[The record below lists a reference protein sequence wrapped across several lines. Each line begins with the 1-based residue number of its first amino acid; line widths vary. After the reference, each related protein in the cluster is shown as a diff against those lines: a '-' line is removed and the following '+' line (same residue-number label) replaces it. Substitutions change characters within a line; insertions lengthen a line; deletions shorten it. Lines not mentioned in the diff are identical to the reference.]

1 MSNTLTMGSLFD
13 GSGGFPLASLMA
25 GIEPVWAAEIE
36 PFAIR
41 VTTRNFPKMKH
52 YGDIS
57 KIKGSDIE
65 PVDIITAGSPC
76 QDLSLAGKRAGIIEG
91 TRSNLFF
98 EFIRIVKEMRENTD
112 GEKPRYIVW
121 ENVPGAFSSNKGED
135 FRAVLEEIVSIA
147 EEKAPEISSPKENAW
162 PYADC
167 IVGDG
172 WSIAYRVFDAQY
184 WGVPQRRKRIF
195 LVADFGSEGAG
206 EILFNSEGLS
216 GYSAES
222 FRAWQE
228 AANCTP
234 ESIGETSCLG
244 FDGYNQSVDDVAATL
259 GENCGIS
266 SGRNGVMVLNDQG
279 GERMDVAEDKTS
291 TLRAQANH
299 PPLIFENHGKDVRYK
314 GPLDIAPTVAA
325 QYGTGGNNQPFVVN
339 TPKLLQIRCGHDRPG
354 STGGRGPLVQDNKSA
369 TLSTGF
375 PQTLFEP
382 KNWDGS
388 DVSNTLTKS
397 SADGSNRM
405 PDKGNFNC
413 VVEAYGISSADS
425 NAMKSANP
433 ESGIYKADTART
445 LDNNGGNPSC
455 NQGGIAVVEGNGM
468 RPSHKGD
475 GCCESE
481 VMYTLNTIECHAV
494 AFADKAATLS
504 ANEGPKGPSSQ
515 QLARPEENFV
525 LEPSYGLDR
534 ASYNQGKNAKFGIA
548 VEEEIE
554 PPMIARGPNL
564 VAEKYS
570 MTTGSF
576 MQVNKEKTA
585 ILAARDFK
593 DPQAVNDAE
602 YSVRRLTPVE
612 CARLQGFPDW
622 WCRYLGTDNPSEDE
636 IKFWREVFE
645 THRKIMGT
653 AQKPKT
659 DNQIRKWLKNP
670 HSDSAEYKLWG
681 NGVALPCV
689 YFVMAGIAWHN
700 GADTLIV

>member
-1 MSNTLTMGSLFD
+1 MTAMNNTLTMGSLFD

-25 GIEPVWAAEIE
+25 GIKPVWAAEIE

-41 VTTRNFPKMKH
+41 VTTRNFPAMKH

-57 KIKGSDIE
+57 EIKGSDIE
-65 PVDIITAGSPC
+65 AVDIITAGSPC

-91 TRSNLFF
+91 ARSNLFF
-98 EFIRIVKEMRENTD
+98 EFIRIVKEMREKTN

-135 FRAVLEEIVSIA
+135 FRTVLEEIVSIA
-147 EEKAPEISSPKENAW
+147 EEKTPEIPSPKENAW
-162 PYADC
+162 SYADC

-172 WSIAYRVFDAQY
+172 WSIAYRVLDAQF

-206 EILFNSEGLS
+206 EILFNTEGLS

-228 AANCTP
+228 VANCSP
-234 ESIGETSCLG
+234 KSIGETGDIG
-244 FDGYNQSVDDVAATL
+244 FDGYNQSIADVAATL

-266 SGRNGVMVLNDQG
+266 TGRNGVMVLNNQG
-279 GERMDVAEDKTS
+279 GARMDIAENKTS
-291 TLRAQANH
+291 TLRSQANH

-325 QYGTGGNNQPFVVN
+325 QYGTVGNNQSFVVN

-354 STGGRGPLVQDNKSA
+354 STGGKGPLVQDNKSA

-382 KNWDGS
+382 KNWDGG
-388 DVSNTLTKS
+388 DVANTLTKS

-405 PDKGNFNC
+405 PDKCNFNC

-433 ESGIYKADTART
+433 ESGIYKAETART

-475 GCCESE
+475 GCSESE
-481 VMYTLNTIECHAV
+481 VMYTLNTIEHHAV
-494 AFADKAATLS
+494 AMADTQA
-504 ANEGPKGPSSQ
+504 
-515 QLARPEENFV
+515 
-525 LEPSYGLDR
+525 YGLDR
-534 ASYNQGKNAKFGIA
+534 ASYNQGKNAKFSIA
-548 VEEEIE
+548 VEEELE

-570 MTTGSF
+570 MTTGNF

-585 ILAARDFK
+585 TLKARDFK
-593 DPQAVNDAE
+593 DPQAVSDAE
-602 YSVRRLTPVE
+602 YSVRRITPLE

-622 WCRYLGTDNPSEDE
+622 WCRDLGNDNPSEDE
-636 IKFWREVFE
+636 MVFWRDVFE
-645 THRKIMGT
+645 TYRKLMDT
-653 AQKPKT
+653 AKKPKT
-659 DNQIRKWLKNP
+659 DNQIKKWLKNP

-700 GADTLIV
+700 GAETLVD